1 MTDTPSLDRRIAA
14 LAIPAAG
21 SAMLLVLHRVVD
33 MFWVGEAYG
42 HEEIAA
48 LTISTVAV
56 WMFAAL
62 GWLVGMGLTSLVARY
77 VGAAREDAAR
87 YVASQGLRWS
97 FATGLVAGAIGCAAA
112 PLFFD
117 IAGAGPRVRDA
128 GIPYARL
135 YWSMGGVTLLKVA
148 GDAVFHARGDTGT
161 PFRIGVAALALNAI
175 VDPILIVGWGPIPA
189 LGVTGAAIA
198 TVLAHAWG
206 AWWIYRAARSRGWL
220 RKSHPGDEPMRLDPT
235 TRLGRPNRLGLDGSV
250 YWRMTRVGLPTG
262 LAALYFNIIYLVMLD
277 AVNLGGGAAAQAG
290 LGIGHNGEGFAF
302 VMYLGWSAAAA
313 SLVGRFMGAGDI
325 AGAERAAWRAC
336 LQCAGVSLIWSVI
349 LFCFHE
355 PIAHIFAQHNSA
367 DPAAAY
373 YGAQYMFIVSFCLV
387 PQALELVLDGAF
399 GGAGLTLPPMVI
411 GIVFSTIRV
420 PLAYWAVD
428 AGHGVIGIWWVIAIT
443 AMIRGVICALWFARG
458 TWKTRTV

>member
-1 MTDTPSLDRRIAA
+1 MTKAPSLDRRIAA

-48 LTISTVAV
+48 MTVSTIAV

-62 GWLVGMGLTSLVARY
+62 GWLVSMGLTSLVARY
-77 VGAAREDAAR
+77 VGAGKEDAAR
-87 YVASQGLRWS
+87 YIASQGLRWS
-97 FATGLVAGAIGCAAA
+97 FTTGLIAGAIGCIAA

-117 IAGAGPRVRDA
+117 VAGAEPDVRAA
-128 GIPYARL
+128 GIPYARI
-135 YWSMGGVTLLKVA
+135 YWSMGGVTLLQVA
-148 GDAVFHARGDTGT
+148 GDAVFRARGDTRT
-161 PFRIGVAALALNAI
+161 PFRIGITALALNAI
-175 VDPILIVGWGPIPA
+175 IDPILIVGWGPVPS

-198 TVLAHAWG
+198 TVLAHTWG
-206 AWWIYRAARSRGWL
+206 AVWIFRAAKKRGWID
-220 RKSHPGDEPMRLDPT
+220 KVHPGDNAMRLDPS
-235 TRLGRPNRLGLDGSV
+235 TRLGRPTLLGLDTSV

-262 LAALYFNIIYLVMLD
+262 LASLYFNVIYLVMLD
-277 AVNLGGGAAAQAG
+277 AVNAGGGAAAQAG

-313 SLVGRFMGAGDI
+313 SLVGRAMGAGDV

-336 LQCAGVSLIWSVI
+336 LQCAGVSLLWALV
-349 LFCFHE
+349 LFVFHE
-355 PIAHIFAQHNSA
+355 PIAGIFAQHGSA
-367 DPAAAY
+367 DPAARAW
-373 YGAQYMFIVSFCLV
+373 GAAYMFIVSFCLI
-387 PQALELVLDGAF
+387 PQCFELVLDGAF
-399 GGAGLTLPPMVI
+399 GGAGLTLPPMII
-411 GIVFSTIRV
+411 GVVFSTIRV

-428 AGHGVIGIWWVIAIT
+428 AGYGVIGIWWVIAIT
-443 AMIRGVICALWFARG
+443 AMVRGVICALWFARG